1 MKIEKF
7 TTWIKVSRKYTRITW
22 QRNFT
27 PKQNQE
33 AEIIF
38 VMIPGNPGNDK
49 FYDHFGERILEVMAD
64 NQFHIPTEFYS
75 ISHLNHVEL
84 PNHLRDESDIKHD
97 DLFLLNDQITHKFNY
112 FMEYMPKKTPI
123 ILMGHSIGSY
133 MALKILPQLIEN
145 GFNVVKVL
153 GLFPTIEQMALS
165 PNGVRVGGAL
175 AFFDNHATLTKI
187 LLSWLW
193 LLPDFFKRFII
204 RLKFRDP
211 LVPEC
216 VVQSAMEIVSSSVV
230 RNIMHLANNELQ
242 IVKLHDDSLFLNE
255 HRDRILLYYGTTDQ
269 WVPAQL
275 AEEQAARLGRSCVFL
290 DNDGCEHAFV
300 IRDGEVMA
308 RTVVSL
314 IEQFLK
320 T

>member
-7 TTWIKVSRKYTRITW
+7 TSWIKVAHKYTRITW

-27 PKQNQE
+27 PKLNQE
-33 AEIIF
+33 AELIF
-38 VMIPGNPGNDK
+38 VM
-49 FYDHFGERILEVMAD
+49 VMAD

-84 PNHLRDESDIKHD
+84 PNNLRDESDIKRD
-97 DLFLLNDQITHKFNY
+97 DLFLLNDQITHKFDY
-112 FMEYMPKKTPI
+112 FIEYMPKKTPI

-145 GFNVVKVL
+145 GFNVVKL
-153 GLFPTIEQMALS
+153 LCLFPTIEQMAIS
-165 PNGVRVGGAL
+165 PNGLRTGGVL
-175 AFFDNHATLTKI
+175 QFFDKHSTLTKI

-193 LLPDFFKRFII
+193 LLPNCFKRFIV
-204 RLKFRDP
+204 RLNLRDS
-211 LVPEC
+211 LIPEC
-216 VVQSAMEIVSSSVV
+216 VVESAMEIVSSPVI
-230 RNIMHLANNELQ
+230 RNIMHMANNELQ
-242 IVKLHDDSLFLNE
+242 IVKHHDDNLFLNE
-255 HRDRILLYYGTTDQ
+255 YRDRIILYYGNEDK
-269 WVPAQL
+269 WVPANC
-275 AEEQAARLGRSCVFL
+275 AEEQAVRLGKTCVFL

-314 IEQFLK
+314 VEQFLK
-320 T
+320 R